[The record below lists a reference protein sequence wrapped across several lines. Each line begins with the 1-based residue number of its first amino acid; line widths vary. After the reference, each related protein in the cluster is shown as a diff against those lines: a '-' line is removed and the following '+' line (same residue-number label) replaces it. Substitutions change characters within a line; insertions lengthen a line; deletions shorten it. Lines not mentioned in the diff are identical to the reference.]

1 MGVPISFSKVFLF
14 LFIWLQ
20 VFISSITYITQPP
33 INVPW
38 NNFQCNATDIGVGAG
53 GEAFIINLEGKLNY
67 YNISDSI
74 NSLIDIT
81 PNGYLLKLTN
91 VDVDSYGT
99 PFVIDSLG
107 NTLYLNCNKIWK
119 ALPGCAKDI
128 GVGMNGD
135 IWKIGCDKREGG
147 YGVWNLICNK
157 CKFKNNC
164 VKFKSG
170 KQDEEYLLSLDDE
183 HDCDWYRVE
192 GAGLRID
199 VDPKGN
205 PWIVNSSNEIYHYDG
220 LDWHLIPA
228 LSGIDISVS
237 NEGVVFATGTDYSI
251 RRLICPKLGTWQIL
265 SGSATNVSVG
275 PYSLPFVI
283 DSINGGMQTFL
294 S

>member
-14 LFIWLQ
+14 LFIGLQ
-20 VFISSITYITQPP
+20 VHIFSITYITQPP

-38 NNFQCNATDIGVGAG
+38 NNFQCNAIDIGVGAG
-53 GEAFIINLEGKLNY
+53 GEAFIINLQGKLNY
-67 YNISDSI
+67 YNISDTI

-81 PNGYLLKLTN
+81 PRGYLLHLSN
-91 VDVDSYGT
+91 VDVDSDGT

-107 NTLYLNCNKIWK
+107 NTLYLSCNHKWK

-135 IWKIGCDKREGG
+135 IWKIGCDERHGG

-157 CKFKNNC
+157 CKFKNKC
-164 VKFKSG
+164 IKFKSG
-170 KQDEEYLLSLDDE
+170 IQDEDYLLFLDHE
-183 HDCDWYRVE
+183 HDCDWHRVE

-205 PWIVNSSNEIYHYDG
+205 PWIINESNEIHHYDG
-220 LDWHLIPA
+220 LDWHLIPGFNA
-228 LSGIDISVS
+228 TDISVS

-251 RRLICPKLGTWQIL
+251 RRLICPRLGTWQIL

-283 DSINGGMQTFL
+283 HSVNGGMQTFL
-294 S
+294 N